1 MKLAPSIYTADFL
14 NLGEQVRAVEAAGVD
29 WMHLDVM
36 DGVFVPNL
44 TFGPAICKAIA
55 SATALPCEA
64 HLMIADA
71 DRYLDVYQA
80 AGMKRLIV
88 HAEACPH
95 LYRTLAQI
103 KDLDMQA
110 GVALNPLTP
119 IGALE
124 DALPLL
130 DLVLLMTVEPGFGG
144 QAFIPESPARI
155 RRMRRMLDAIGSSA
169 ELEIDGGI
177 NAHNIAAC
185 ATAGASMAVVG
196 SSVYSSQFGVAE
208 GVRTLRAATQASAS
222 R

>member
-14 NLGEQVRAVEAAGVD
+14 NLGEQVRAAEAAGVE

-55 SATALPCEA
+55 SATTLPCEA

-71 DRYLDVYQA
+71 DRYLAVYQA

-103 KDLDMQA
+103 KELDMQA

-119 IGALE
+119 LGAIE

-144 QAFIPESPARI
+144 QTFIPESPTRI
-155 RRMRRMLDAIGSSA
+155 QRMRRMLDAIGSPV
-169 ELEIDGGI
+169 ELEIDGGV
-177 NAHNIAAC
+177 NAQNIAAC
-185 ATAGASMAVVG
+185 AAAGVSMAVVG
-196 SSVYSSQFGVAE
+196 SSVYSSRFSVSE
-208 GVRTLRAATQASAS
+208 GVRELRKAVLKS
-222 R
+222 

>member
-14 NLGEQVRAVEAAGVD
+14 NLGEQVRAAEAAGVD
-29 WMHLDVM
+29 CMHLDVM

-71 DRYLDVYQA
+71 DRYLTVYKA

-103 KDLDMQA
+103 KELDMQA

-119 IGALE
+119 LGAIE

-155 RRMRRMLDAIGSSA
+155 RRMRTMLDSIGSQA
-169 ELEIDGGI
+169 ELEIDGGV
-177 NAHNIAAC
+177 NTQNIAAC
-185 ATAGASMAVVG
+185 ALAGASMAVVG
-196 SSVYSSQFGVAE
+196 SSVYSSRFSVAE
-208 GVRTLRAATQASAS
+208 GVGALRQAASTN
-222 R
+222 